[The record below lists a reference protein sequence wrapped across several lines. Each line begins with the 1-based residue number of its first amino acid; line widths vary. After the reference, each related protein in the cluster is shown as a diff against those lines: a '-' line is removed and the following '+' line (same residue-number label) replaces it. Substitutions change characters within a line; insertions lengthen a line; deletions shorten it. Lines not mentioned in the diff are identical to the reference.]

1 MSSLLG
7 SPGDRYPLDRAVDE
21 LAASGRWAGRP
32 CLLWLAGIFYPNL
45 LLNIEAVR
53 TVVRLFERALGR
65 DLGLP
70 LLTGGSGMSLPL
82 VPIAPVQAESAQ
94 ELLLLTL
101 LWSVP
106 ALLVYRLNVGL
117 AAVAAPDGVAGGGA
131 SPRTLRAVWRA
142 GRGLGVTAFGMW
154 LTLMGLLVGA
164 MGFLFGPTL
173 LFVNILSLD
182 GAPGLVSVLVAPVL
196 LLVLGYGVVLLVLH
210 MLALHSLAQNRRGV
224 GSALTHAWRLIRG
237 EPWGAVRASLVD
249 LSLHGVVLV
258 AGTAVALL
266 LAHSA
271 AGEALAQAIQAVLLG
286 AAGATRAAFWA
297 RTYRALG
304 GPLRSDNLPG
314 LAVVPIGTL

>member
-7 SPGDRYPLDRAVDE
+7 RPGDRYPLDKAVDE
-21 LAASGRWAGRP
+21 LAASARWAGRP

-53 TVVRLFERALGR
+53 TVVRLFERAFGR
-65 DLGLP
+65 DLGFP
-70 LLTGGSGMSLPL
+70 LLTGRSAMRLPL
-82 VPIAPVQAESAQ
+82 VPIAPIETESAQ
-94 ELLLLTL
+94 KLLVLTL
-101 LWSVP
+101 LLSVP

-117 AAVAAPDGVAGGGA
+117 AAVAAPDTGGGA
-131 SPRTLRAVWRA
+131 RTLRAVWRA

-154 LTLMGLLVGA
+154 LTLMGLFVGA
-164 MGFLFGPTL
+164 MGFLFGPAL
-173 LFVNILSLD
+173 LFVNILGLD
-182 GAPGLVSVLVAPVL
+182 EAPGLVSVIVAPVL

-249 LSLHGVVLV
+249 LSLHAVVLV
-258 AGTAVALL
+258 AGAAVSLMFAHTA
-266 LAHSA
+266 S
-271 AGEALAQAIQAVLLG
+271 GEALAHGVQAVLLG

-304 GPLRSDNLPG
+304 GPLRSDKLPG
-314 LAVVPIGTL
+314 LAAAVQVEPL

>member
-7 SPGDRYPLDRAVDE
+7 RPGDRYPLDKAVDE

-32 CLLWLAGIFYPNL
+32 CFLWLAGVFYPNL

-65 DLGLP
+65 NLGFP
-70 LLTGGSGMSLPL
+70 FLTGTSTMKLPL
-82 VPIAPVQAESAQ
+82 VPIAPVQAESAR
-94 ELLLLTL
+94 ELFLLTL
-101 LWSVP
+101 LFIPP
-106 ALLVYRLNVGL
+106 ALLVFRLNVGL
-117 AAVAAPDGVAGGGA
+117 AAVAAPGGGA
-131 SPRTLRAVWRA
+131 APGARTLRAVWRA
-142 GRGLGVTAFGMW
+142 GRGLGATACGMW
-154 LTLMGLLVGA
+154 LTLMGLFVGA
-164 MGFLFGPTL
+164 MGFLFGPAL
-173 LFVNILSLD
+173 LFVNLLALD
-182 GAPGLVSVLVAPVL
+182 EAPGLVSVIVAPVL

-258 AGTAVALL
+258 VSTAASLIF
-266 LAHSA
+266 AHSA
-271 AGEALAQAIQAVLLG
+271 AGEALAHGIQAVLLG

-314 LAVVPIGTL
+314 LAVASLPEAL